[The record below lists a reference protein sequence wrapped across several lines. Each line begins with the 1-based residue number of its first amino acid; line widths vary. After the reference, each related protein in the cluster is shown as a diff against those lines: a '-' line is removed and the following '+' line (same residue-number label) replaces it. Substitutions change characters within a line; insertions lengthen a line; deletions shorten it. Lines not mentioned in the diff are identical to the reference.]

1 MQDLGN
7 EAENHS
13 KICERQFPLD
23 WFVIEP
29 HSTRSI
35 GYSRLQLKKDATTII
50 FLLNT
55 FGSLRTLKQ
64 IDKHRS
70 FFTK

>member
-7 EAENHS
+7 KADHS

-29 HSTRSI
+29 QCARSI
-35 GYSRLQLKKDATTII
+35 GYSRLQLKKEH
-50 FLLNT
+50 FWK
-55 FGSLRTLKQ
+55 LKDIKANRQ
-64 IDKHRS
+64 
-70 FFTK
+70 T

>member
-29 HSTRSI
+29 HSVRSI
-35 GYSRLQLKKDATTII
+35 GYSRLQLKKDATPII
-50 FLLNT
+50 FY
-55 FGSLRTLKQ
+55 
-64 IDKHRS
+64 
-70 FFTK
+70 

>member
-29 HSTRSI
+29 HSARSI
-35 GYSRLQLKKDATTII
+35 GYSRLQLKKDATPII
-50 FLLNT
+50 FT
-55 FGSLRTLKQ
+55 EHFWKLKDIKANRQ
-64 IDKHRS
+64 
-70 FFTK
+70 T

>member
-29 HSTRSI
+29 HSARSI
-35 GYSRLQLKKDATTII
+35 GYSRLQLKKDATSII
-50 FLLNT
+50 FY
-55 FGSLRTLKQ
+55 
-64 IDKHRS
+64 
-70 FFTK
+70 